1 MLPPG
6 TMQRSRPRNSMVLN
20 GALAVLCAVAAG
32 AASATESGSASPI
45 AAQAAGDAGEQLR
58 AAASRGEVETL
69 RALLDGG
76 SVDVDAANEY
86 GATALILAC
95 NRGHTEAAQ
104 ALLEAD
110 ADPDRPDTFYEWVP
124 LQWAALAS
132 SEEIVSLLF
141 QNGAEGF
148 DALFA
153 NAVAAGD
160 LERVAYLATLNTPS
174 EELLS
179 AALVAATEARNSDM
193 VGLLDRMGAM
203 PPPPEVFDI
212 DAETLRRYE
221 GLYVDEVGY
230 QLEVRAD
237 LDDKVLLVKPLG
249 LRNALRFFAA
259 SESIFVSEQ
268 AANVYAE
275 FVVREGRVLSMTFS
289 QAGSNRRLTKQ

>member
-1 MLPPG
+1 MRRL
-6 TMQRSRPRNSMVLN
+6 RPRISIVLI
-20 GALAVLCAVAAG
+20 GAFAVLG
-32 AASATESGSASPI
+32 ASLPGVASATDSAFPNAITS
-45 AAQAAGDAGEQLR
+45 QAVGDPGEQLR
-58 AAASRGEVETL
+58 AAASRGEVEVL

-95 NRGHTEAAQ
+95 NRGHTEAARV
-104 ALLEAD
+104 LLEAG
-110 ADPDRPDTFYEWVP
+110 ADPDLADTFYERAP
-124 LQWAALAS
+124 LQWAAVAN

-160 LERVAYLATLNTPS
+160 IERVTYLVTLDTPS

-179 AALVAATEARNSDM
+179 AALTAAAEARNSDM
-193 VGLLDRMGAM
+193 VGVLRQMGAL
-203 PPPPEVFDI
+203 PPPPEVYDI
-212 DAETLRRYE
+212 DAEALSRYE
-221 GLYVDEVGY
+221 GVYVDEVGY

-249 LRNALRFFAA
+249 MRNALRFFAA
-259 SESIFVSEQ
+259 SEEMFVSEQ
-268 AANVYAE
+268 ASNVFVE
-275 FVVREGRVLSMTFS
+275 FVIRDGRVLSMTFS
-289 QAGSNRRLTKQ
+289 QAGTNRRLTKQ